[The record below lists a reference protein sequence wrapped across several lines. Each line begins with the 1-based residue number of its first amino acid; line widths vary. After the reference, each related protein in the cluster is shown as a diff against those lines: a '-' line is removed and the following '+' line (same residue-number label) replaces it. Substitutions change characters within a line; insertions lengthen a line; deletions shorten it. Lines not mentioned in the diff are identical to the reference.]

1 MNQANMFVICSGC
14 KKAHST
20 SEVTAVDIEEDISGR
35 DYITFVCPVT
45 ANLEGGVVFAGDWY
59 D

>member
-1 MNQANMFVICSGC
+1 MFVICSGC

-35 DYITFVCPVT
+35 DVITFDCPVT
-45 ANLEGGVVFAGDWY
+45 CTRESGFVFAGDWY

>member
-1 MNQANMFVICSGC
+1 MFVICSGC
-14 KKAHST
+14 KNAHST

-35 DYITFVCPVT
+35 DYIRFVCPVT

>member
-1 MNQANMFVICSGC
+1 MRQANMFVICSGC

-20 SEVTAVDIEEDISGR
+20 TEVTAVDIEEDISGR

-45 ANLEGGVVFAGDWY
+45 CTRESGFVFAGDWY